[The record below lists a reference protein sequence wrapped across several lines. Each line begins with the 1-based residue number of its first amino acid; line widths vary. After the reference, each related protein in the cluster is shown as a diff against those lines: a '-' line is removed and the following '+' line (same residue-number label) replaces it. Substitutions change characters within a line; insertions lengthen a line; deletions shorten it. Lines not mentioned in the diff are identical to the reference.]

1 MALVTLRN
9 VTLQFGWQPLFDR
22 INCTIDKGQRIALI
36 GRNGEGK
43 TSLIKIIQ
51 GELKPDGGEVDYSQG
66 ITISTLMQSIP
77 EHDTHDTVFDIVAA
91 GLGDLAETLKAYQQL
106 TQKPDLDDT
115 DFDRLYDLQQHIENN
130 DGWQLNQQVETAIT
144 KLKLDSYAYFNELS
158 GGVKRRVLLAQAL
171 VSQPDLLLLDEPTNH
186 LDIDSIQWLEQHL
199 KQFNGSI
206 LFITHDRQFLKQI
219 ATDIIELERGEL
231 LQFPGDYERF
241 LEHKAEYQQA
251 LEQQQAEFDKKLAQE
266 EAWIRQGVKAR
277 RKRNEGRVRNL
288 QKMRE
293 QRKQRREQQGQVELI
308 TADSDN
314 SGKRVIEAHNIS
326 YAYNN
331 QVLFKNFSTKIM
343 RGDTVAIIGPNGCGK
358 TTLINVLLGHLE
370 PQQGS
375 VEHGTQLHIAY
386 FDQLKADLDDE
397 QTAQDNVG
405 EGRTMIDV
413 DGKSMHVLSYLQRFM
428 FSPQRARCPIKQL
441 SGGERSRLML
451 AKLLSKPHNLLVL
464 DEPTNDLDLEM
475 LEILEDWLVQ
485 YSGTVLLVSHDR
497 DFINNVATNSFVFE
511 PNRPLQ
517 EYVGGYDDWLQQR
530 PQQSDNVS
538 TKKVS
543 TQQQPTSS
551 TKKNKSSNSSKLS
564 YQQRQQ
570 LKQLP
575 QEIEHLE
582 DTIQKLHE
590 TMSDPSFYQQS
601 SDTITEHQTQ
611 LKAKEAELER
621 LYTLWEQLEAK
632 QNS

>member
-1 MALVTLRN
+1 MALVTLRD
-9 VTLQFGWQPLFDR
+9 VTLQFGWQPLFDK
-22 INCTIDKGQRIALI
+22 INCTIDSGQRIALI

-43 TSLIKIIQ
+43 SSLLKIIQ
-51 GELKPDGGEVDYSQG
+51 GDLKPDEGEVDYSQG
-66 ITISTLMQSIP
+66 ITISTLIQSVPQLEQDASI
-77 EHDTHDTVFDIVAA
+77 FDVVAA
-91 GLGDLAETLKAYQQL
+91 GLGDIAQTLQAYQQL
-106 TQKPDLDDT
+106 THQSNFTDDDLE
-115 DFDRLYDLQQHIENN
+115 RLYTLQKDIEDQNA
-130 DGWQLNQQVETAIT
+130 WQINQDVETVLT
-144 KLKLDSYAYFNELS
+144 KLKLDGATKFNELS
-158 GGVKRRVLLAQAL
+158 GGLKRRVLLAKAL
-171 VSQPDLLLLDEPTNH
+171 VSKPDLLLLDEPTNH
-186 LDIDSIQWLEQHL
+186 LDIDSIQWLEEHL
-199 KQFNGSI
+199 RQFKGSI
-206 LFITHDRQFLKQI
+206 LFITHDRQFLKQL

-231 LQFPGDYERF
+231 LQFPGNYERF
-241 LEHKAEYQQA
+241 LQYKAEYQQA

-293 QRKQRREQQGQVELI
+293 QRKQRRQQQGQVDLVS
-308 TADSDN
+308 ADSDS

-326 YAYNN
+326 YSYNN
-331 QVLFKNFSTKIM
+331 QPLFQNFSTKIM

-358 TTLINVLLGHLE
+358 TTLINVLLGHLPLE
-370 PQQGS
+370 QGT
-375 VEHGTQLHIAY
+375 VEHGTQLSIAY
-386 FDQLKADLDDE
+386 FDQLKADLDEE

-413 DGKSMHVLSYLQRFM
+413 DGKSIHVLSYLQRFM

-497 DFINNVATNSFVFE
+497 DFINNVATNSLVFE
-511 PNRPLQ
+511 PGQPLR
-517 EYVGGYDDWLQQR
+517 EYVGGYDDWLEQR
-530 PQQSDNVS
+530 PQQPQTSNPS
-538 TKKVS
+538 NKK
-543 TQQQPTSS
+543 TQNHKAQLTSS
-551 TKKNKSSNSSKLS
+551 KQSKPKGLS

-575 QEIEHLE
+575 HDIEQIE
-582 DTIQKLHE
+582 NDIEQLHE

-601 SDTITEHQTQ
+601 SDTITDYQTQ
-611 LKAKEAELER
+611 LKDKQAQLQR
-621 LYTLWEQLEAK
+621 LYDLWEQLEAK
-632 QNS
+632 QSN

>member
-358 TTLINVLLGHLE
+358 TTLINVLLVHLA

-441 SGGERSRLML
+441 SGGER
-451 AKLLSKPHNLLVL
+451 
-464 DEPTNDLDLEM
+464 
-475 LEILEDWLVQ
+475 
-485 YSGTVLLVSHDR
+485 
-497 DFINNVATNSFVFE
+497 
-511 PNRPLQ
+511 
-517 EYVGGYDDWLQQR
+517 
-530 PQQSDNVS
+530 
-538 TKKVS
+538 
-543 TQQQPTSS
+543 
-551 TKKNKSSNSSKLS
+551 
-564 YQQRQQ
+564 
-570 LKQLP
+570 
-575 QEIEHLE
+575 
-582 DTIQKLHE
+582 
-590 TMSDPSFYQQS
+590 
-601 SDTITEHQTQ
+601 
-611 LKAKEAELER
+611 
-621 LYTLWEQLEAK
+621 
-632 QNS
+632 

>member
-9 VTLQFGWQPLFDR
+9 VTLQFGWQPLFDQ

-43 TSLIKIIQ
+43 SSLLKIIQ
-51 GELKPDGGEVDYSQG
+51 GELKPDKGEIDYSQG

-77 EHDTHDTVFDIVAA
+77 EHTSHDTVFDIVAA
-91 GLGDLAETLKAYQQL
+91 GLGDLAQTLKSYQQL
-106 TQKPDLDDT
+106 TQKPDLDEA
-115 DFDRLYDLQQHIENN
+115 DFDKLYELQQYIENN
-130 DGWQLNQQVETAIT
+130 NGWQLNQQVETAIT
-144 KLKLDSYAYFNELS
+144 KLKLNSNAYFNELS

-219 ATDIIELERGEL
+219 ATDVIELERGEL

-241 LEHKAEYQQA
+241 LQYKVEYQQA

-293 QRKQRREQQGQVELI
+293 QRKQRREQQGQVDLI
-308 TADSDN
+308 SADSES

-326 YAYNN
+326 YSFNN
-331 QVLFKNFSTKIM
+331 KPLFQHFSTKIM

-370 PQQGS
+370 PEEGT
-375 VEHGTQLHIAY
+375 VKHGTQLNIAY
-386 FDQLKADLDDE
+386 FDQLKTDLDE
-397 QTAQDNVG
+397 QQTAQDNVG

-413 DGKSMHVLSYLQRFM
+413 DGKSIHVLSYLQRFM

-511 PNRPLQ
+511 PNQPLR
-517 EYVGGYDDWLQQR
+517 EYVGGYDDWLNQR
-530 PQQSDNVS
+530 PQ
-538 TKKVS
+538 S
-543 TQQQPTSS
+543 TQTPNKTEQKTPSKSNKPQT
-551 TKKNKSSNSSKLS
+551 NKSQGLS

-575 QEIEHLE
+575 QDIEQLE
-582 DTIQKLHE
+582 NDIQNLHE
-590 TMSDPSFYQQS
+590 TLADPSFYQQS
-601 SDTITEHQTQ
+601 SDKITRHQKQ
-611 LKAKEAELER
+611 LKQKESQLHY
-621 LYTLWEQLEAK
+621 LYDLWEKLEAQK
-632 QNS
+632 GH